1 MSRYAT
7 LLVLLAGFLATLL
20 PVAGCDPD
28 QPSEDERFV
37 ALVGRY
43 LDGMLERNPVWATN
57 LGDHRFD
64 GRSPDF
70 SAGGIAQDVAFT
82 QAYLD
87 TLRALA
93 PKRLSQVNAIDYE
106 ILAEHLEYDLF
117 MATEIRE
124 HQWNPLVYNP
134 GDGIYNLIARD
145 YAPLSERLASVRQRL
160 DAIPELLVVARANL
174 ENPPRIFTETAIT
187 QNRGTINLVMDG
199 LQSYLTRD
207 RALTAELKSELM
219 RARARAIAALEEHGL
234 WLEEDL
240 LPRSN
245 GSFRLG
251 ERLYRQKLRFALASD
266 RDSKDILARAE
277 RDLADTRHQMRMIAT
292 PLFVEFFP
300 SAGDPDA
307 LPEQE
312 VIASVLEKLAQDR
325 PNDATIVPQA
335 ERDLS
340 RLTEFVREQGLVT
353 VPDDPVRL
361 IVMPEHQ
368 RGLYIGYCDSPGPL
382 EERGETFF
390 AIAPTPADWPPERK
404 ESFYAEYNDYMLQNL
419 TIHEAMPGHYLQLAH
434 ANKFEAP
441 TPLRAIFSS
450 GTFVEGW
457 ATYAERL
464 MVEAGWGGPQLHL
477 QQLKMRLRLI
487 INAIIDPKIHAGEMT
502 EEQALAMM
510 MIEGFQEEGEA
521 VGKWRRACLTSTQ
534 LSTYY
539 IGNIE
544 INDIRRDYE
553 AEAGNRFDYREFHDE
568 LLSFGSPP
576 PKYVRQLLGL

>member
-325 PNDATIVPQA
+325 PTDATIVPQA

-487 INAIIDPKIHAGEMT
+487 INAIIDPKIHAGKMT

>member
-7 LLVLLAGFLATLL
+7 LLVLLAIFLATLL
-20 PVAGCDPD
+20 PTAGCGPTK
-28 QPSEDERFV
+28 PSADERFV
-37 ALVGRY
+37 ALAGRY
-43 LDGMLERNPVWATN
+43 LDGMLARNPVWATS

-64 GRSPDF
+64 GRSPDL
-70 SAGGIAQDVAFT
+70 SAAGIAEDVAFT

-93 PKRLSQVNAIDYE
+93 PERLSQINAIDYE
-106 ILAEHLEYDLF
+106 ILAERLEYNLF
-117 MATEIRE
+117 MATEVRE

-134 GDGIYNLIARD
+134 GDGIYSLIARD

-160 DAIPELLVVARANL
+160 DAIPELLAAARANL

-199 LQSYLTRD
+199 LQPYLTQEPVP
-207 RALTAELKSELM
+207 TGELKRELM
-219 RARARAIAALEEHGL
+219 RARAQAIAALEEHGR
-234 WLEEDL
+234 WLEKDL

-245 GSFRLG
+245 GDFRLG

-266 RDSKDILARAE
+266 RDPADILARAE
-277 RDLADTRHQMRMIAT
+277 RDLADTRQQMREIAS

-325 PNDATIVPQA
+325 PTDETIIPQA

-340 RLTEFVREQGLVT
+340 RLTEFVREQRLVT

-390 AIAPTPADWPPERK
+390 AIAPTPEDWSPERK

-419 TIHEAMPGHYLQLAH
+419 TIHEAMPGHYLQIAH
-434 ANKFEAP
+434 ANKFEAS

-457 ATYAERL
+457 ATYAEQL

-487 INAIIDPKIHAGEMT
+487 INSIIDPRIHTGEMT

-521 VGKWRRACLTSTQ
+521 IGKWRRACLTSTQ

-539 IGNIE
+539 VGNIE
-544 INDIRRDYE
+544 INDIRRDYQ
-553 AEAGNRFDYREFHDE
+553 AKAGDRFDYREFHDE
-568 LLSFGSPP
+568 LLSYGSPP
-576 PKYVRQLLGL
+576 PKYMRQLLGL

>member
-7 LLVLLAGFLATLL
+7 LLILLAIFLATLL
-20 PVAGCDPD
+20 PAAGCGPAK
-28 QPSEDERFV
+28 PSEDERFV

-43 LDGMLERNPVWATN
+43 LDGMLARNPVWATS

-64 GRSPDF
+64 GRSPDL
-70 SAGGIAQDVAFT
+70 SAAGIAEDVAFT

-87 TLRALA
+87 TLQMLA
-93 PKRLSQVNAIDYE
+93 PERLSQINAIDYQ
-106 ILAEHLEYDLF
+106 ILTERLEYDLF
-117 MATEIRE
+117 MATEVRE

-145 YAPLSERLASVRQRL
+145 FAPLSERLANVRQRL
-160 DAIPELLVVARANL
+160 DAIPELLAAARANL

-187 QNRGTINLVMDG
+187 QNRGAINLVMDG
-199 LQSYLTRD
+199 LQPYLTQEP
-207 RALTAELKSELM
+207 APTGELKSELM
-219 RARARAIAALEEHGL
+219 RARAQAIAALEEHGR

-245 GSFRLG
+245 GDFRLG

-266 RDSKDILARAE
+266 RDPEDILARAE
-277 RDLADTRHQMRMIAT
+277 RDLADTRHQMRIIAT

-300 SAGDPDA
+300 SAGDPNA

-325 PNDATIVPQA
+325 PTDATIVPQA

-340 RLTEFVREQGLVT
+340 RLTEFVREQRLVT

-390 AIAPTPADWPPERK
+390 AIAPSPEDWPPERK

-457 ATYAERL
+457 ATYAEQL

-487 INAIIDPKIHAGEMT
+487 INAIIDPKIHTGEMT

-553 AEAGNRFDYREFHDE
+553 AKAGNRFDYREFHDE
-568 LLSFGSPP
+568 LLSYGSPP
-576 PKYVRQLLGL
+576 PKYMRQLLGL

>member
-7 LLVLLAGFLATLL
+7 LLVLLAIFLATLL
-20 PVAGCDPD
+20 PTAGCGPTK
-28 QPSEDERFV
+28 PSADERFV
-37 ALVGRY
+37 ALAGRY
-43 LDGMLERNPVWATN
+43 LDGMLARNPVWATS

-64 GRSPDF
+64 GRSPDL
-70 SAGGIAQDVAFT
+70 SAAGIAEDVAFT

-93 PKRLSQVNAIDYE
+93 PERLSQINAIDYE
-106 ILAEHLEYDLF
+106 ILAERLEYNLF
-117 MATEIRE
+117 MATEVRE

-134 GDGIYNLIARD
+134 GDGIYSLIARD

-160 DAIPELLVVARANL
+160 DAIPELLAAARANL

-199 LQSYLTRD
+199 LQPYLTQEPVP
-207 RALTAELKSELM
+207 TGELKRELM
-219 RARARAIAALEEHGL
+219 RARAQAIAALEEHGR
-234 WLEEDL
+234 WLEKDL

-245 GSFRLG
+245 GDFRLG

-266 RDSKDILARAE
+266 RDPADILARAE
-277 RDLADTRHQMRMIAT
+277 RDLADTRQQMREIAS

-325 PNDATIVPQA
+325 PTDETIIPQA

-340 RLTEFVREQGLVT
+340 RLTEFVREQRLVT

-382 EERGETFF
+382 EER
-390 AIAPTPADWPPERK
+390 
-404 ESFYAEYNDYMLQNL
+404 
-419 TIHEAMPGHYLQLAH
+419 AMPGHYLQIAH
-434 ANKFEAP
+434 ANRFEAP

-457 ATYAERL
+457 ATYAEQL

-487 INAIIDPKIHAGEMT
+487 INSIIDPRIHTGEMT

-521 VGKWRRACLTSTQ
+521 IGKWRRACLTSTQ

-539 IGNIE
+539 VGNIE
-544 INDIRRDYE
+544 INDIRRDYQ
-553 AEAGNRFDYREFHDE
+553 AKAGDRFDYREFHDE
-568 LLSFGSPP
+568 LLSYGSPP
-576 PKYVRQLLGL
+576 PKYMRQLLGL